1 MHLLLLKVR
10 QDLIIAK
17 IGKETAEEKVH
28 SLQSDIVLLRDQIT
42 NDQHIKEALENNL
55 VMEINTL
62 K

>member
-1 MHLLLLKVR
+1 MLLR
-10 QDLIIAK
+10 TQQDLIIAK
-17 IGKETAEEKVH
+17 IGKEAAEEKVH